1 MNYTEQA
8 KEALRIA
15 GTIAKELEHP
25 YVGTE
30 HLLLGLRKVYSGVAG
45 QVLANNGVQEE
56 NIEKVIEELISPTS
70 MLRVESR
77 PEYSPRL
84 EYI

>member
-45 QVLANNGVQEE
+45 QMCIRDSMEYRVFAFLQNNLHP
-56 NIEKVIEELISPTS
+56 EKNLMNSFWK
-70 MLRVESR
+70 R
-77 PEYSPRL
+77 
-84 EYI
+84 

>member
-8 KEALRIA
+8 KEALKIA
-15 GTIAKELEHP
+15 ENIAKELKHP

-56 NIEKVIEELISPTS
+56 NIEKVIEEFILP
-70 MLRVESR
+70 MV
-77 PEYSPRL
+77 YSGCPAILNTVRG
-84 EYI
+84 